1 MRPTRLEEKD
11 SKLTTLVSSRR
22 HRLLSQGLI
31 VLAPVGS
38 GRPGLTD
45 EPHLLET
52 RRCFLC
58 WLCPRVPVAHS
69 VPSAAHAQALS
80 LPALTCHPHLLL
92 APAHVLA
99 AEGLQA

>member
-1 MRPTRLEEKD
+1 MRPTQFEEKD

-22 HRLLSQGLI
+22 HRLLPQGLI

-58 WLCPRVPVAHS
+58 WLCPRVSVAHS
-69 VPSAAHAQALS
+69 VPINAHAQALPPCQRS
-80 LPALTCHPHLLL
+80 PVTPTCSFLLL
-92 APAHVLA
+92 LMC
-99 AEGLQA
+99 

>member
-1 MRPTRLEEKD
+1 MRPTQFEEKD

-58 WLCPRVPVAHS
+58 WLCPRPHQCS
-69 VPSAAHAQALS
+69 RPGPPS
-80 LPALTCHPHLLL
+80 LPALTCHPHLLLL